1 MIRGLGLGRDSL
13 DLLQER
19 ESIFLL
25 LPQTKP
31 DSLIRGHDKYSIDPK
46 TRLVSKVI
54 ECLIALMSLPDPY
67 QVFWYGYYIFKKQV
81 FCDYKIFLFPSIE
94 IFRSIIL

>member
-54 ECLIALMSLPDPY
+54 ECLIALVSLPDPY
-67 QVFWYGYYIFKKQV
+67 QVFWYGYISLKSKSSV
-81 FCDYKIFLFPSIE
+81 TTRSFCFH
-94 IFRSIIL
+94 R

>member
-46 TRLVSKVI
+46 TRLVSIVI
-54 ECLIALMSLPDPY
+54 EY
-67 QVFWYGYYIFKKQV
+67 
-81 FCDYKIFLFPSIE
+81 FCTLE
-94 IFRSIIL
+94 R